1 MPIAQN
7 SNHTYELSES
17 IVCECGGAY
26 GKLWHEKPYGTQM
39 RSKGGTPSEFEEN
52 GDYEVLRGQVRD
64 NVEHQNLKTS
74 TSRKL
79 TTPNIHDGDL

>member
-1 MPIAQN
+1 
-7 SNHTYELSES
+7 
-17 IVCECGGAY
+17 
-26 GKLWHEKPYGTQM
+26 M

-79 TTPNIHDGDL
+79 TTPNIHDGDLWSGFSSVETIALKPR